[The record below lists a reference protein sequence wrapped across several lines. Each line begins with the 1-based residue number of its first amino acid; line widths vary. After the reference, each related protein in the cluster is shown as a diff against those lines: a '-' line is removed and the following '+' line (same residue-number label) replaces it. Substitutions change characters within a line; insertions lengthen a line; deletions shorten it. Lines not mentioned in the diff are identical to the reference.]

1 MRYFFHVVGAR
12 DRFEDTLG
20 QHCPDIEAAKTKAA
34 LISGELAQDLGWDDF
49 AVLVIDE
56 YGKEVLRHPIDR

>member
-1 MRYFFHVVGAR
+1 MLWEREIASKTHSDSTAR
-12 DRFEDTLG
+12 ISK
-20 QHCPDIEAAKTKAA
+20 QQKTKAA